1 VALRLLFIL
10 TLVLIGLPVL
20 MVGCLRQQPPL
31 VTSFMLQSDVK
42 PVEYEWVDAED
53 IAEVARKAVIA
64 SEDQKFHQHAGF
76 DYEAIEQAYK
86 QNQKRNR
93 KRGASTISQQTA
105 KNLFLWSG
113 GGYVR
118 KGIEAYLTLLIELLW
133 SKERILEVYLNIV
146 ELGPGVYGVEAAS
159 QKYFGK
165 PASQLTPNE
174 AARLAAVLPNP
185 KRWSAENPGPY
196 VQTRTA
202 WILRQMGYA
211 PRSPSVPDPEPPEPE
226 AEPAEGMEGGFTG
239 SPDSVDED
247 GDTSGTDEMPEAGDE
262 APTPGE
268 VDASTGLEDGEGV
281 VTTPL
286 PDSPSPADAPAQQ
299 QPVRPRG
306 GGSVIDEEPSDGD
319 AEWEQSL
326 IL

>member
-1 VALRLLFIL
+1 MFRALFIL
-10 TLVLIGLPVL
+10 VLLVIGLPVL

-31 VTSFMLQSDVK
+31 ITAFMMQSEVK
-42 PVEYEWVDAED
+42 PVDFQWVPAEE

-64 SEDQKFHQHAGF
+64 SEDQKFHSHGGF
-76 DYEAIEQAYK
+76 DYEAIEQAYR

-118 KGIEAYLTLLIELLW
+118 KGIEAYLTLLIEWLW

-211 PRSPSVPDPEPPEPE
+211 PRPPSVPDPEP
-226 AEPAEGMEGGFTG
+226 AEPDD
-239 SPDSVDED
+239 DSGRPVED
-247 GDTSGTDEMPEAGDE
+247 GQALPPDDMNERDGTEGVDAAPDTENGEGELDQQLPPADPSLTE
-262 APTPGE
+262 GE
-268 VDASTGLEDGEGV
+268 VPAEDSEQSAPS
-281 VTTPL
+281 TTP
-286 PDSPSPADAPAQQ
+286 PSGPP
-299 QPVRPRG
+299 RSPRG
-306 GGSVIDEEPSDGD
+306 GGSVIDEAPIDND